1 MTTHIERCTFH
12 LKTRVRL
19 ELAVSAPPDV
29 VNSGRG
35 PPLPIAHF
43 KTRALLL
50 CAFGTTF
57 DKIMYATKPLMKQAA
72 IVLAI
77 FLGACGAG
85 AVENT
90 VTNAADLAVKHV
102 NAGQAQ
108 KLVADK
114 TIVTL
119 DIRTPGEFTAAHIA
133 GATNLDFRAVDFEQ
147 RLTGLD
153 KSKTYFVYCASGNR
167 STQALPLFKKL
178 RFQSLYHLDGG
189 FKGWEKA
196 GLPVAK

>member
-1 MTTHIERCTFH
+1 M
-12 LKTRVRL
+12 
-19 ELAVSAPPDV
+19 
-29 VNSGRG
+29 
-35 PPLPIAHF
+35 
-43 KTRALLL
+43 
-50 CAFGTTF
+50 
-57 DKIMYATKPLMKQAA
+57 
-72 IVLAI
+72 VLAI

-133 GATNLDFRAVDFEQ
+133 EATNLDFRTVDFEQ

-153 KSKTYFVYCASGNR
+153 KSKTYFVYCVSGNR
-167 STQALPLFKKL
+167 ST
-178 RFQSLYHLDGG
+178 
-189 FKGWEKA
+189 
-196 GLPVAK
+196 